1 MEIIEIKGNK
11 ESKSRYKTILAGMEK
26 RGDCFEA
33 FLSTADRRNP
43 RARFSSGDVVVRGRS
58 KEKVLEQV
66 LAIIAT
72 FPPEHTLHFIDMTE
86 REASGNG

>member
-26 RGDCFEA
+26 REEYEG
-33 FLSTADRRNP
+33 FLATADKQSP
-43 RARFSSGDVVVRGRS
+43 RARFSAGDIVVRGRS
-58 KEKVLEQV
+58 KEKVMEQ
-66 LAIIAT
+66 LMAIIAT
-72 FPPEHTLHFIDMTE
+72 FPPEHNLSLVDMTE